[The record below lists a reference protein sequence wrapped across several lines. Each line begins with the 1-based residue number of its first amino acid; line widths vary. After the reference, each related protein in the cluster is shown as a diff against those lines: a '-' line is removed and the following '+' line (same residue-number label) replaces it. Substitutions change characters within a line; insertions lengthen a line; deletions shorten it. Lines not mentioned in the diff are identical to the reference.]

1 VRSRED
7 LVRLVRTPAGAVA
20 LDVAGT
26 APGRG
31 AYVCRDEEC
40 LERARRRLAGAL
52 RAERIDFAVIEAEFA
67 AAIGT
72 GVTQSDE

>member
-1 VRSRED
+1 VRSRDD
-7 LVRLVRTPAGAVA
+7 LVRLVRTTGGTVV
-20 LDVAGT
+20 LDAAGT

-31 AYVCRDEEC
+31 AYVCRDEVC

-52 RAERIDFAVIEAEFA
+52 RAERIDFAVIEAGFA